1 MMTVDTIENQFND
14 LILQMAELEVNI
26 NKEYVGW
33 VHNELI

>member
-26 NKEYVGW
+26 NKEYVEW
-33 VHNELI
+33 VHNVLI